1 MVKNIDSYMYDVK
14 KRNCCILTIILMSAV
29 VFNSCVDTI
38 NSTDL
43 VWQPYLINDKVVF
56 QSNCNQIEVY
66 TISNIEIFTNPND
79 HLAIITRFNQILFV
93 EIQNINNNHIKTLLS
108 LKKYNKKLYVDL
120 CFRPGD
126 FTRYTP
132 TYIVGVYLDKVI
144 FNGISVYK
152 IYASD
157 FFSNDYKSENIND
170 LDYILWSDM
179 FGYIGLFYK
188 NSNYWLLTDFV
199 RNNQSIYQCDINLF
213 NTSSH
218 ND

>member
-1 MVKNIDSYMYDVK
+1 M
-14 KRNCCILTIILMSAV
+14 
-29 VFNSCVDTI
+29 
-38 NSTDL
+38 
-43 VWQPYLINDKVVF
+43 
-56 QSNCNQIEVY
+56 
-66 TISNIEIFTNPND
+66 
-79 HLAIITRFNQILFV
+79 
-93 EIQNINNNHIKTLLS
+93 
-108 LKKYNKKLYVDL
+108 
-120 CFRPGD
+120 
-126 FTRYTP
+126 
-132 TYIVGVYLDKVI
+132 I